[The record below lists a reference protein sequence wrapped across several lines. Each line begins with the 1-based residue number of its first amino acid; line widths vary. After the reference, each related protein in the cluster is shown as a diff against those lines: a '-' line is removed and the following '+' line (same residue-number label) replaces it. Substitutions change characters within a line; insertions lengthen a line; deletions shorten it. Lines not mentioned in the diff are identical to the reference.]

1 VANVKKFKNHQIQN
15 TNMKILTPKEKALD
29 IIHKI
34 CRVNEECSI
43 SLAMVFV
50 NEIISETDNA
60 NYWERV
66 KSEIVALNQQQ
77 I

>member
-1 VANVKKFKNHQIQN
+1 VVNVKKFKNHQIQN

>member
-34 CRVNEECSI
+34 SKVNQEYSM
-43 SLAMVFV
+43 SLAIVFV
-50 NEIISETDNA
+50 NEIILQTDNS
-60 NYWERV
+60 NYWEKV
-66 KSEIVALNQQQ
+66 KSQIVALNQQ
-77 I
+77 